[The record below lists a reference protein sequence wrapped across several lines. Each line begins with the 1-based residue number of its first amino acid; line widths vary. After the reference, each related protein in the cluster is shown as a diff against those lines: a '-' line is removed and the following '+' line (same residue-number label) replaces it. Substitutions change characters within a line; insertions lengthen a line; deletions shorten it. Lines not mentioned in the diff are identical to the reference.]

1 MAIHIGIGNLG
12 GGNYWLSIYMKTQ
25 RLTSIT
31 AMASNFYREQD
42 SPKFILG
49 HALELGFAVAGALA
63 VLLLRMSYQKVNL
76 KREKALADISANTA
90 STEAESGGEGDRS
103 LTFRYIL

>member
-1 MAIHIGIGNLG
+1 
-12 GGNYWLSIYMKTQ
+12 
-25 RLTSIT
+25 
-31 AMASNFYREQD
+31 MASNFYREQD

-63 VLLLRMSYQKVNL
+63 VLLLRISYQNVNL
-76 KREKALADISANTA
+76 KREKALADIHSNTA
-90 STEAESGGEGDRS
+90 SSESESSGEGDRS

>member
-1 MAIHIGIGNLG
+1 
-12 GGNYWLSIYMKTQ
+12 
-25 RLTSIT
+25 
-31 AMASNFYREQD
+31 MASNFYREQD

-63 VLLLRMSYQKVNL
+63 VLILRLSYQKVNL
-76 KREKALADISANTA
+76 KREKALRDIHSNPA
-90 STEAESGGEGDRS
+90 SSESESNGEGDRS

>member
-1 MAIHIGIGNLG
+1 
-12 GGNYWLSIYMKTQ
+12 
-25 RLTSIT
+25 
-31 AMASNFYREQD
+31 MASNFYREQD

-63 VLLLRMSYQKVNL
+63 VLILRLSYQKVNL
-76 KREKALADISANTA
+76 KREKTLRDSYSNNA
-90 STEAESGGEGDRS
+90 SSDPESNGEGDRS